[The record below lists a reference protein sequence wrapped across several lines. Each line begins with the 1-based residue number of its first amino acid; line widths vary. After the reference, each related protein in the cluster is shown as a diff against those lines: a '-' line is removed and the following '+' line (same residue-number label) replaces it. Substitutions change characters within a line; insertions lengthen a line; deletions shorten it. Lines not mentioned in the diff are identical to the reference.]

1 MISRPLGT
9 MQAWLCPNMFRIPFA
24 SSTVVVGTCQ
34 GNFGQLND
42 LLCGVGG
49 PRHFLLV
56 DVDSIKASGF
66 VELPTGEGGPIVP
79 VDFIPVVASFMTG
92 GNRILL
98 CLVLPCLRGR
108 GQS

>member
-34 GNFGQLND
+34 GNFGQSND

-56 DVDSIKASGF
+56 YVDRIMASDI
-66 VELPTGEGGPIVP
+66 VELPTGEGVPIVP

-92 GNRILL
+92 GNRILWY
-98 CLVLPCLRGR
+98 LVLPCLRGR